1 MKISFS
7 PPDVGELEI
16 EQVAEALK
24 SGWIT
29 TGPKTKELEKKSQ
42 SFAVLIGLFVLVHKQ
57 HVRKWLLEF

>member
-16 EQVAEALK
+16 EQVTEALK

-29 TGPKTKELEKKSQ
+29 RDQKQKNLKEKWQ

-57 HVRKWLLEF
+57 HVRRWLLEF

>member
-16 EQVAEALK
+16 EQVTEALK

-29 TGPKTKELEKKSQ
+29 T
-42 SFAVLIGLFVLVHKQ
+42 
-57 HVRKWLLEF
+57 